1 MAAPH
6 SDEASVTSSRT
17 MKRLDAI
24 FAWIILALGVVHTC
38 VTPLVYRRFSQGA
51 VWFAGAGLA
60 VIFAGKLNLIRI
72 GYGSRVPALRTF
84 SLIANLLL
92 LPWITAG
99 VVSMLSELP
108 RNPQALI
115 LMIAIFGET
124 LFSATKPHSAGLNG
138 VV

>member
-1 MAAPH
+1 
-6 SDEASVTSSRT
+6 

-24 FAWIILALGVVHTC
+24 FAWIILSLGVVHIC
-38 VTPLVYRRFSQGA
+38 VTPLVYGRFSQGA

-60 VIFAGKLNLIRI
+60 GIFAGMLNIARIRH
-72 GYGSRVPALRTF
+72 GNHVPALRTF

-92 LPWITAG
+92 LPWIVAG
-99 VVSMLSELP
+99 TVSMFSELP

-115 LMIAIFGET
+115 LAIAIFGET
-124 LFSATKPHSAGLNG
+124 LFSANKPHSTGLSG